1 MTTVGYGDITPV
13 TPVGRF
19 LSAIIMLTGYTII
32 AVPTGIVSAAMV
44 SQQKKQAE
52 RQCPHCHQ
60 TGHDAEAVYCKYCGK
75 ELESDSKRKIHN
87 EEF

>member
-1 MTTVGYGDITPV
+1 MATSPCYP
-13 TPVGRF
+13 GRTIS
-19 LSAIIMLTGYTII
+19 SAIIMLTGYTII

-60 TGHDAEAVYCKYCGK
+60 TGTTQKPSIANTAERNSRVTQK
-75 ELESDSKRKIHN
+75 EKSTTKNFNH
-87 EEF
+87 